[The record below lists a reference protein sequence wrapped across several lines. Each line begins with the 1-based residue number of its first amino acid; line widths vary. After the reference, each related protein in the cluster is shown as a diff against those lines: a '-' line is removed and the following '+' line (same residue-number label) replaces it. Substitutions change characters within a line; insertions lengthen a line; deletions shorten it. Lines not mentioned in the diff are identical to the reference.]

1 MSPRQSTM
9 SSSSTTTTTPPVR
22 RHGRVTYY
30 NSKPNQQYG
39 FITDLGVLGD
49 TTSET
54 VGDRIYFHRS
64 FVRSM
69 VPRDSPRALVQFS
82 INTIVEYVLETH
94 INDDDE
100 ESYRAKDITG
110 LYEMALPFHAG
121 IVTFTPYNVAM
132 RKRARDD
139 VSDGQRRFEH
149 ITRRLEAV
157 TIEQDG
163 SPNDDDFEESQQ
175 FE

>member
-1 MSPRQSTM
+1 M
-9 SSSSTTTTTPPVR
+9 SSSNSMTTPPAR

-30 NSKPNQQYG
+30 NSKPGQQFG
-39 FITDLGVLGD
+39 FIADIGVLGD
-49 TTSET
+49 NTSDSI
-54 VGDRIYFHRS
+54 GDRVYFHRS

-69 VPRDSPRALVQFS
+69 IPTDSPRALVQFS

-94 INDDDE
+94 VDVNGQ

-132 RKRARDD
+132 KKRARND
-139 VSDGQRRFEH
+139 VSEGQRHFERL
-149 ITRRLEAV
+149 TRRLEV
-157 TIEQDG
+157 TYVDHDSSQSDG
-163 SPNDDDFEESQQ
+163 DLDE
-175 FE
+175 